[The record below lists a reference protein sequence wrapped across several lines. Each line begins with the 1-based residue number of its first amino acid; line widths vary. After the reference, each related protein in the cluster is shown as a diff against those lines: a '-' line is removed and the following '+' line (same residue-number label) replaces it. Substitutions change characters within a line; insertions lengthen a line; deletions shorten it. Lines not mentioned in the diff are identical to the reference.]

1 MEKTESIP
9 GSRHSNLKKSFKR
22 GLRYLLTACSE
33 EELSKAFPSFAA
45 AERERLHRLFVMVIA
60 SLHDNVE
67 EEFESILLETQVG
80 NVLDNVEELVDEHS
94 LDPLISKKLQNCRSN
109 VAETAQSLL
118 EAKKNEVQYLM
129 GMLKKAEEQRCNIS
143 ARLELLKKEKQDISG
158 AANLVNELRTAILN
172 YSKAPH
178 SRLVNK

>member
-80 NVLDNVEELVDEHS
+80 NVLDKVEELVDEHS

-109 VAETAQSLL
+109 VAENCTKLIRS
-118 EAKKNEVQYLM
+118 K
-129 GMLKKAEEQRCNIS
+129 EERS
-143 ARLELLKKEKQDISG
+143 AIFDGHVEKG
-158 AANLVNELRTAILN
+158 
-172 YSKAPH
+172 
-178 SRLVNK
+178 

>member
-94 LDPLISKKLQNCRSN
+94 LDPLISKKSN

>member
-33 EELSKAFPSFAA
+33 EEFSKAFPSFAA

-94 LDPLISKKLQNCRSN
+94 LDPLISKKSN
-109 VAETAQSLL
+109 VVETAQSLL

>member
-80 NVLDNVEELVDEHS
+80 NVLDKVEELVDEHS
-94 LDPLISKKLQNCRSN
+94 LDPLISKKSN
-109 VAETAQSLL
+109 VAENCTKLIRS
-118 EAKKNEVQYLM
+118 K
-129 GMLKKAEEQRCNIS
+129 EERS
-143 ARLELLKKEKQDISG
+143 AIFDGHVEKG
-158 AANLVNELRTAILN
+158 
-172 YSKAPH
+172 
-178 SRLVNK
+178 